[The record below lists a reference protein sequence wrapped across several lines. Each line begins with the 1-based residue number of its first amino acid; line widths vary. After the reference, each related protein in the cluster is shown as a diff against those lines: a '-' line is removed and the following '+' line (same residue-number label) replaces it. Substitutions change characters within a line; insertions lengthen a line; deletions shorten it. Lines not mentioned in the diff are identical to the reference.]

1 MGPRKHTPSKRSGE
15 ATPVTPLANEDKAH
29 AVQRPSQTK
38 SDGEKISGLAAI
50 GDGEFLV
57 HYETILRETAGGTNT
72 QQPTAQ
78 TTSNGSFF
86 PNNLSDAEGPDATTE
101 EGAAYLRIPHFETGK
116 LWENISQHAMEPPA
130 VPASDWYTQSGNMP
144 FNMVDA
150 QNIQSA
156 QPTSA
161 WHQSN
166 GKTAIRRTP
175 AGVMIVDRRRLASK
189 SLQTL
194 QKLMQTINEQ
204 ANRQA

>member
-78 TTSNGSFF
+78 TTCNGSFF

-101 EGAAYLRIPHFETGK
+101 EGAAYL
-116 LWENISQHAMEPPA
+116 
-130 VPASDWYTQSGNMP
+130 ASDWYTQGGNMP

-150 QNIQSA
+150 QNTQSA
-156 QPTSA
+156 QPTSD